1 MRHLVY
7 SVIYSVVPINS
18 SLLTIT
24 LYSSVLHLTSS
35 LTFTSQVRRAAQA
48 TLGTMALLFPLLARD
63 SSLSPHTKL
72 RLYTTIIRPMLT
84 YGAPVWCST
93 SDSNFRT
100 LQTVQNKCL
109 RVIAGAPRNTPI
121 TALHAS
127 LGVETIQ
134 TYVLRMAT
142 CFYTHC
148 TYQSNP
154 LNTGHWQLLKTR
166 PSKQCIASISK
177 SVSNIERSNSEL
189 LHW

>member
-1 MRHLVY
+1 MRQKPKPY
-7 SVIYSVVPINS
+7 FFTKRRP
-18 SLLTIT
+18 LLPPVLRIDGQQIQWSQEVKY
-24 LYSSVLHLTSS
+24 LGLHLTSS
-35 LTFTSQVRRAAQA
+35 LTFTSQVRRAAHA
-48 TLGTMALLFPLLARD
+48 ALGTMALLFPLLTRD

-72 RLYTTIIRPMLT
+72 RLYMATIRPMLT
-84 YGAPVWCST
+84 YGASVWCST

-109 RVIAGAPRNTPI
+109 RVIADALRNTPI

-142 CFYTHC
+142 SFYTHC
-148 TYQSNP
+148 TLPFQP

-166 PSKQCIASISK
+166 PSSNVSK
-177 SVSNIERSNSEL
+177 VYP
-189 LHW
+189 